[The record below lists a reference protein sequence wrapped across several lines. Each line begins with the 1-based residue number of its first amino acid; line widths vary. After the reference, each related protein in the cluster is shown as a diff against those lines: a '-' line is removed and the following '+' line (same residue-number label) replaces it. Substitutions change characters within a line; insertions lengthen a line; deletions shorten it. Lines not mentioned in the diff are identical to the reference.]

1 MTDDA
6 YHRTRF
12 SPDPRRRV
20 LWETLVACEFQPRIP
35 AEATVLDLGAGYGE
49 FINAVKA
56 RRRIAVDVWPG
67 MAGHLAPEVEALI
80 TSVACLDGV
89 ADQSVDYAFASN
101 CFEHLSRAEFLAC
114 LAELKRKLKPGAT
127 LEIVQPNFKYCA
139 REYFDDYTHVS
150 IYTHRSLCDLL
161 VANDFKIQRC
171 QPRFMPLTLQSPA
184 PVHPWLIRLHL
195 LSPFKLFGKQM
206 LITALR

>member
-1 MTDDA
+1 MADDA

-67 MAGHLAPEVEALI
+67 MAGHLAPGVEALI
-80 TSVACLDGV
+80 TSVTCLDGV

-101 CFEHLSRAEFLAC
+101 CF
-114 LAELKRKLKPGAT
+114 
-127 LEIVQPNFKYCA
+127 
-139 REYFDDYTHVS
+139 
-150 IYTHRSLCDLL
+150 
-161 VANDFKIQRC
+161 
-171 QPRFMPLTLQSPA
+171 
-184 PVHPWLIRLHL
+184 
-195 LSPFKLFGKQM
+195 
-206 LITALR
+206 